1 MTEDQARVLSAM
13 AGARA
18 LCGGDLF
25 QMFADEG
32 KPMPLET
39 IWDALKELERA
50 GLVRRLTNSPGRPTH
65 WVRTDLLEGLT

>member
-1 MTEDQARVLSAM
+1 MTEDQAHVLSAM

-18 LCGGDLF
+18 LTCGEIAL
-25 QMFADEG
+25 AAE
-32 KPMPLET
+32 MPSET
-39 IWDALKELERA
+39 AWFGLDQLERA